1 MSYRIIS
8 YMMFALI
15 FNTGIL
21 KCQEVLLSDKWYF
34 SHGGA
39 GETLYEYD
47 FPPFENFIP
56 VALPHS
62 VLSPNSA
69 LWYYAKM
76 KPLQNGY
83 LRINTDDGAQLWINN
98 ERIHCLESGFYPVTA
113 ANDSLTVVVRVL
125 NNAMS
130 GGLKSVQ
137 WISPSEYKS
146 AENIYQIALHGF
158 DRIPSLIIPDMRDTE
173 LRSFSFWGDSQG
185 GLDTFALIIKSLAQ
199 HNDMLT
205 VGLGISSNRS
215 DPAQWI
221 QLNTLL
227 NPLIHKNTGMLL
239 IPGNHDYDGY
249 YDNLYP
255 AFYHRYNNS
264 KESFGYHYTKNC
276 AFLILDPNR
285 NFPLSIDSVQRRF
298 ADSVMNVQSWQ
309 RADWRFVLVHQPPFG
324 QGWPG
329 YSGEDFLAEW
339 FEQNAEKHKVDV
351 VLSGHIHDYERL
363 SLKYGGQRVTFIVS
377 GGAGGKL
384 EPQSSNSIPTMD
396 KVIKKHHY
404 GRCEIQK
411 NSIIVKIYDSEGK
424 ILDSFN
430 IQK

>member
-1 MSYRIIS
+1 ML
-8 YMMFALI
+8 FALI

-21 KCQEVLLSDKWYF
+21 KCQGVLLSDEWYF
-34 SHGGA
+34 SHGSTN
-39 GETLYEYD
+39 ETLYEYNI
-47 FPPFENFIP
+47 PKSENFIP
-56 VALPHS
+56 VSLPHS

-69 LWYYAKM
+69 LWYFAKL

-83 LRINTDDGAQLWINN
+83 LRINADDGAQLWINN
-98 ERIHCLESGFYPVTA
+98 ARIPSIKGNYFPVTA
-113 ANDSLTVVVRVL
+113 ANDSLTAVVRVL

-130 GGLKSVQ
+130 GGLRSVQ
-137 WISPSEYKS
+137 WISPSAYKLADS
-146 AENIYQIALHGF
+146 IYQHALYGF
-158 DRIPSLIIPDMRDTE
+158 DQIHAVWIPDMRDSV

-185 GLDTFALIIKSLAQ
+185 GLDTFDLIIKSLAQ

-205 VGLGISSNRS
+205 VGLGDLTSNGS
-215 DPAQWI
+215 DPAQWT
-221 QLNTLL
+221 QLNALL
-227 NPLIHKNTGMLL
+227 KPLKNKNTGMLL

-255 AFYHRYNNS
+255 VFYHRYNNS
-264 KESFGYHYTKNC
+264 KESFGYYYTKNC

-285 NFPLSIDSVQRRF
+285 NFPLSLDSVQRRF

-309 RADWRFVLVHQPPFG
+309 RADWKFVLVHQPAFG

-329 YSGEDFLAEW
+329 YSGEDFLIKW

-363 SLKYGGQRVTFIVS
+363 SLKYGAQHVTFIVS

-384 EPQSSNSIPTMD
+384 EPLSSNSFPAMD
-396 KVIKKHHY
+396 KVIKRHHY
-404 GRCEIQK
+404 GRCEVQK
-411 NSIIVKIYDSEGK
+411 SSIIVKIYDTEDN
-424 ILDSFN
+424 ILDSFT